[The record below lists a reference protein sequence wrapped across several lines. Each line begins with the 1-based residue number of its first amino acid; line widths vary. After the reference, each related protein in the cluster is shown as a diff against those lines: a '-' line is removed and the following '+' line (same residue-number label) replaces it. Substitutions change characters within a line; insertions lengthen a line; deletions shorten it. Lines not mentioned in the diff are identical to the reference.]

1 LRSRLLYWVNAAG
14 LSLKSLREA
23 LPGDVA

>member
-1 LRSRLLYWVNAAG
+1 L

-23 LPGDVA
+23 GKGAPWPNEIKLDSWE